1 MIEIVT
7 LGDFYIKVNGEIV
20 SSETGRT
27 QKLWHLLS
35 LLIAN
40 GGSPISMYTIIDTMW
55 PEKDADEAIKAL
67 QNLIFRLRRILAS
80 NEKNNVDYVVYTQ
93 RSYMLSK
100 SNELYIDAYEMESCW
115 TKGKDSLLPLDE
127 RLSLL
132 TRAVNLYNGE
142 FFMNAYGDASV
153 MAAVNY
159 YKRMY
164 IDAVLLLAEMH
175 QNEDNIEESVRI
187 CEKAIALEPYEDSL
201 YIRMFGG
208 MRLMGQTARAVVMCE
223 NYFRLLYSVKG
234 LSSSPQLNRIYQ
246 EMKGFSEP
254 GMDAAD
260 VLHAL
265 KELTRVRKAYLC
277 NIELFRDIYQYEV
290 RQDARRDIPFF
301 IVLVSVRRKDRNSAR
316 SIDTAMRFLK
326 DSCLH
331 ALRYGDVFAQYS
343 DYQYVIM
350 LSHMASQDWSVI
362 ETRLTKYFYE
372 RYKKDDVIVKYDIR
386 QALPADED

>member
-1 MIEIVT
+1 MIEIIT
-7 LGDFYIKVNGEIV
+7 LGDFYIKVNGEVV
-20 SSETGRT
+20 SNETGRT

-40 GGSPISMYTIIDTMW
+40 GGNPISTNTIIDTMW

-67 QNLIFRLRRILAS
+67 QNLVFRLRRLFNSEEKS
-80 NEKNNVDYVVYTQ
+80 NTDFVVYTQ
-93 RSYMLSK
+93 RSYMLNK
-100 SNELYIDAYEMESCW
+100 GGNLYVDAYDMESCW
-115 TKGKDSLLPLDE
+115 TKGKDSTQAPEE
-127 RLSLL
+127 RLLLL
-132 TRAVNLYNGE
+132 TKAVNLYNGE
-142 FFMNAYGDASV
+142 FFMNAYSDASV

-164 IDAVLLLAEMH
+164 IDAVLLLAEIH

-201 YIRMFGG
+201 YIRMFSG
-208 MRLMGQTARAVVMCE
+208 MRLMGQTARAVVICE

-234 LSSSPQLNRIYQ
+234 ISSSPQLNRIYQ

-301 IVLVSVRRKDRNSAR
+301 IVLVSVRRKDRNSTR
-316 SIDTAMRFLK
+316 SIDAAMRFLK

-350 LSHMASQDWSVI
+350 LSHMASQDWSII
-362 ETRLTKYFYE
+362 ENRLTGHFFD
-372 RYKKDDVIVKYDIR
+372 RYKKDDILVKYDIR
-386 QALPADED
+386 QALPAEEH